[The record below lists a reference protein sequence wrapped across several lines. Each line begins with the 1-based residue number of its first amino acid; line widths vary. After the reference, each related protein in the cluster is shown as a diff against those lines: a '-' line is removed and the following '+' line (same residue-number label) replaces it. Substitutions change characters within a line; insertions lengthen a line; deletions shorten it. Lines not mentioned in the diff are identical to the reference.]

1 MHSLRLRLVLIPTV
15 ILACGLL
22 VAATL
27 ALHGAST
34 RIRREAASSLAV
46 GRMLV
51 QAALHTAADASSP
64 REALQEVEAQLLRIR
79 HLDIV
84 VMPGE
89 QAETAGLT
97 PLSLGDRPK
106 VPAWFERTLRPPLAV
121 ETYPVV
127 SHQERVG
134 QVLLRSNPYDEM
146 SEIWTDLRWLALLIT
161 LMSAVIVL
169 LIYLATA
176 LSLRPLRA
184 LADSLDDLEQG
195 RFRSSPAPV
204 RLVELRRIG
213 RRCHS
218 LSQTLHRLSAD
229 NSLLID
235 KLISIQEAERREVAH
250 ELHDEFGPAL
260 FGIRA
265 EVASIMRRCAPETV
279 TKDDRLVA
287 IAARAATISGLVD
300 GIQHTNARMLARLR
314 PLVLEEMGIEQAL
327 DQLIASWRQLR
338 PEVAWSLGSS
348 CSLDVMDDAV
358 ALVLFRLVQ
367 ECLTNAA
374 RHAGACQVRVKLS
387 DAPGDAR
394 LQVTISDDGCGF
406 AQPQQFGY
414 GLLGMTERVRS
425 VGGRISMCNGAPGSA
440 ISGATVDA
448 VLPWQRLGRIER

>member
-22 VAATL
+22 VAAML
-27 ALHGAST
+27 ALHGAGT

-46 GRMLV
+46 GRLLV
-51 QAALHTAADASSP
+51 QAALQTAADAASP
-64 REALQEVEAQLLRIR
+64 REALQEVEAQLLQVR

-89 QAETAGLT
+89 QAETTGLV

-106 VPAWFERTLRPPLAV
+106 VPAWFERMLRPPLTAH
-121 ETYPVV
+121 TFPVV
-127 SHQERVG
+127 LHGERVG

-146 SEIWTDLRWLALLIT
+146 SEVWTDLRWLALLIIM
-161 LMSAVIVL
+161 MSATIVL
-169 LIYLATA
+169 LIDLATA

-213 RRCHS
+213 MRCHS

-235 KLISIQEAERREVAH
+235 KLISVQEAERREVAH

-265 EVASIMRRCAPETV
+265 EVASIMRRCAPEAA
-279 TKDDRLVA
+279 TKDRLAV

-327 DQLIASWRQLR
+327 DQLVASWQQLR
-338 PEVAWSLGSS
+338 PEVAWSLEVS
-348 CSLDVMDDAV
+348 CGLEAMDDAV

-374 RHAGACQVRVKLS
+374 RHAGARRVGVLLQ

-394 LQVTISDDGCGF
+394 LQATISDDGCGF
-406 AQPQQFGY
+406 AHPQQHGY
-414 GLLGMTERVRS
+414 GLLGMAERVRS
-425 VGGRISMCNGAPGSA
+425 VGGRISMCNGAGG
-440 ISGATVDA
+440 GAVVDA
-448 VLPWQRLGRIER
+448 VLPWQKLGRMER

>member
-22 VAATL
+22 VAAML
-27 ALHGAST
+27 ALHGASA
-34 RIRREAASSLAV
+34 RIRGEAASSLAV

-51 QAALHTAADASSP
+51 QAALHTATDAASP

-84 VMPGE
+84 VTPGE
-89 QAETAGLT
+89 QAEAAGLT

-106 VPAWFERTLRPPLAV
+106 VPAWFERMLKPPLAT
-121 ETYPVV
+121 ETFPVIV
-127 SHQERVG
+127 RGERVG

-146 SEIWTDLRWLALLIT
+146 SEIWTDLSWLALLIL
-161 LMSAVIVL
+161 LMSALIVL
-169 LIYLATA
+169 LIYVATA
-176 LSLRPLRA
+176 LSLRPLGA

-195 RFRSSPAPV
+195 RFSAGVAPV
-204 RLVELRRIG
+204 RLVELQRIG
-213 RRCHS
+213 ARCQS
-218 LSQTLHRLSAD
+218 LAQTLQRLLAD

-235 KLISIQEAERREVAH
+235 KLISVQEAERREVAH

-265 EVASIMRRCAPETV
+265 EVASIMRRCTPEAV
-279 TKDDRLVA
+279 IKEDRLAA
-287 IAARAATISGLVD
+287 IAARATTISGLVD

-327 DQLIASWRQLR
+327 GQLIASWRQLR
-338 PEVAWSLGSS
+338 PEVAWSLELS
-348 CSLDVMDDAV
+348 CGLAALDDAV

-367 ECLTNAA
+367 ECLTNVA
-374 RHAGACQVRVKLS
+374 RHAGARHVLIQLR
-387 DAPGDAR
+387 DAPDHAR
-394 LQVTISDDGCGF
+394 LQATISDDGCGF
-406 AQPQQFGY
+406 AQPQQYSY

-425 VGGRISMCNGAPGSA
+425 VGGRISMRNGAAG
-440 ISGATVDA
+440 GATIDVL
-448 VLPWQRLGRIER
+448 LPWQRLGRVEQ

>member
-15 ILACGLL
+15 IFACGLL
-22 VAATL
+22 VAAML
-27 ALHGAST
+27 ALHGAGT

-46 GRMLV
+46 GRLLV
-51 QAALHTAADASSP
+51 QAALHTAADAASP
-64 REALQEVEAQLLRIR
+64 REALQEVEAQLLLVR

-89 QAETAGLT
+89 EAEATGLM

-106 VPAWFERTLRPPLAV
+106 VPAWFERMLQPSLA
-121 ETYPVV
+121 TDTFPVV
-127 SHQERVG
+127 LNGERAG

-169 LIYLATA
+169 LIYVATS
-176 LSLRPLRA
+176 LSLRPLRV

-204 RLVELRRIG
+204 RLVELRRIDM
-213 RRCHS
+213 RCHS

-235 KLISIQEAERREVAH
+235 KLISVQEAERREVAH

-265 EVASIMRRCAPETV
+265 EVASIMRRCAPEAV
-279 TKDDRLVA
+279 TKEDRLAV

-300 GIQHTNARMLARLR
+300 GIQHTNARLLARLR

-327 DQLIASWRQLR
+327 NQLVTSWRQLR
-338 PEVAWSLGSS
+338 PEVAWSLEFS
-348 CSLDVMDDAV
+348 CGLDAMDDAV

-374 RHAGACQVRVKLS
+374 RHAGARRVRVHLR

-394 LQVTISDDGCGF
+394 LQATISDDGRGF
-406 AQPQQFGY
+406 AHPRQYGY

-425 VGGRISMCNGAPGSA
+425 VGGQISMCNAAAG
-440 ISGATVDA
+440 GATVDA
-448 VLPWQRLGRIER
+448 VLPWQKLGRIER

>member
-1 MHSLRLRLVLIPTV
+1 MYSLRLRLVLIPTV

-22 VAATL
+22 VAAML

-46 GRMLV
+46 GRLLV
-51 QAALHTAADASSP
+51 QAALHTTADAASP
-64 REALQEVEAQLLRIR
+64 REALQEVEAQLLQVR

-84 VMPGE
+84 VMPSE
-89 QAETAGLT
+89 QAEAAGLT
-97 PLSLGDRPK
+97 PLSLGNRPK
-106 VPAWFERTLRPPLAV
+106 VPDWFERTLQPPLAT
-121 ETYPVV
+121 ETFPIVL
-127 SHQERVG
+127 HGERVG

-146 SEIWTDLRWLALLIT
+146 SEIWTDLRWLVLLIF
-161 LMSAVIVL
+161 LMSAIIVL
-169 LIYLATA
+169 LIYVATA

-195 RFRSSPAPV
+195 RFHSSLAPV

-213 RRCHS
+213 TRCHS

-235 KLISIQEAERREVAH
+235 KLISVQEAERREVAH

-265 EVASIMRRCAPETV
+265 EVASIMRRCAPEAV
-279 TKDDRLVA
+279 MKEDRLAV

-327 DQLIASWRQLR
+327 DQLVTSWRQLR
-338 PEVAWSLGSS
+338 SEVAWSLEVS
-348 CSLDVMDDAV
+348 CSLDAMDDAV

-374 RHAGACQVRVKLS
+374 RHADARRVRVQLR
-387 DAPGDAR
+387 DAPADAR
-394 LQVTISDDGCGF
+394 LQATISDDGCGF
-406 AQPQQFGY
+406 AHPQQYGY

-425 VGGRISMCNGAPGSA
+425 VGGRISMCNGVAG
-440 ISGATVDA
+440 GATVDA
-448 VLPWQRLGRIER
+448 ILPWQKLGRVER

>member
-27 ALHGAST
+27 ALHGASA

-46 GRMLV
+46 GRLIV
-51 QAALHTAADASSP
+51 QAALHTAADAASP
-64 REALQEVEAQLLRIR
+64 GEALQEVDAQLLRVR
-79 HLDIV
+79 HLDII
-84 VMPGE
+84 VMPEG
-89 QAETAGLT
+89 QAEAAGLT

-106 VPAWFERTLRPPLAV
+106 VPAWFERMLRPPLTTDAF
-121 ETYPVV
+121 PVV
-127 SHQERVG
+127 LRGERVG

-146 SEIWTDLRWLALLIT
+146 SEIWTDLRWLALLIF
-161 LMSAVIVL
+161 LMSAIIVL
-169 LIYLATA
+169 LISIATA

-195 RFRSSPAPV
+195 RFRSSLAPV

-213 RRCHS
+213 LRCHS

-235 KLISIQEAERREVAH
+235 KLISVQEAERREVAH

-265 EVASIMRRCAPETV
+265 EVASIMRRCAPEAV
-279 TKDDRLVA
+279 MNEDRLAA

-327 DQLIASWRQLR
+327 GQLVASWRQLR
-338 PEVAWSLGSS
+338 PEVAWSLEFS
-348 CSLDVMDDAV
+348 CNLEALDDAV

-374 RHAGACQVRVKLS
+374 RHADARHVRVQLR
-387 DAPGDAR
+387 DAPDEAR
-394 LQVTISDDGCGF
+394 LQATISDDGRGF
-406 AQPQQFGY
+406 AHPQQYGY
-414 GLLGMTERVRS
+414 GLLGMAERVRS
-425 VGGRISMCNGAPGSA
+425 VGGRISMCNGAAG
-440 ISGATVDA
+440 GATVEA
-448 VLPWQRLGRIER
+448 ILPWQKLGRVER

>member
-22 VAATL
+22 VAAML

-46 GRMLV
+46 GHLLV
-51 QAALHTAADASSP
+51 QAALRIAADAASP
-64 REALQEVEAQLLRIR
+64 REALQEVEAQLLPVR

-84 VMPGE
+84 VTPAG
-89 QAETAGLT
+89 QAEAAGLM
-97 PLSLGDRPK
+97 PLSLESRPK
-106 VPAWFERTLRPPLAV
+106 LPAWFERMLRPPL
-121 ETYPVV
+121 TTDTFPVV
-127 SHQERVG
+127 VRGERAG

-146 SEIWTDLRWLALLIT
+146 SEIWTDLRWLALLIF
-161 LMSAVIVL
+161 LMSALIVL
-169 LIYLATA
+169 LIYIATV
-176 LSLRPLRA
+176 LSLRPLQA
-184 LADSLDDLEQG
+184 LADSLDALEQG
-195 RFRSSPAPV
+195 RYRSSLAPV

-213 RRCHS
+213 RRCQS

-235 KLISIQEAERREVAH
+235 RLISVQEAERREVAR

-265 EVASIMRRCAPETV
+265 EVASIMRRCAPGAVIKE
-279 TKDDRLVA
+279 DRLEA

-338 PEVAWSLGSS
+338 PEVAWSLEFSR
-348 CSLDVMDDAV
+348 SLDALDDAI

-367 ECLTNAA
+367 ECLTNVA
-374 RHAGACQVRVKLS
+374 RHAGARHVHVQLR
-387 DAPGDAR
+387 DAPDDAR
-394 LQVTISDDGCGF
+394 LRATISDDGCGF

-425 VGGRISMCNGAPGSA
+425 VGGRISMCNAAAG
-440 ISGATVDA
+440 GATVDA
-448 VLPWQRLGRIER
+448 ILPWRRLGRTEQ

>member
-46 GRMLV
+46 GRLLV
-51 QAALHTAADASSP
+51 QAALHTAADAASP
-64 REALQEVEAQLLRIR
+64 REALQEVEAQLLQVR

-89 QAETAGLT
+89 QAEAAGLV

-106 VPAWFERTLRPPLAV
+106 VPAWFERTLRPPLTA
-121 ETYPVV
+121 ETFPVV
-127 SHQERVG
+127 LHGERVG

-146 SEIWTDLRWLALLIT
+146 SEVWTDLRWLALLII
-161 LMSAVIVL
+161 LMSAMVVL
-169 LIYLATA
+169 LIDLATA
-176 LSLRPLRA
+176 LSLRPLRI

-195 RFRSSPAPV
+195 RFRSGPAPV

-213 RRCHS
+213 MRCHS
-218 LSQTLHRLSAD
+218 LGQTLHRLSAD

-235 KLISIQEAERREVAH
+235 KLISVQEAERREVAR

-265 EVASIMRRCAPETV
+265 EVASIMRRCAPEAC
-279 TKDDRLVA
+279 TKEDRLAV

-314 PLVLEEMGIEQAL
+314 PLVLEEMGIERAL
-327 DQLIASWRQLR
+327 DQLVTSWRQLR
-338 PEVAWSLGSS
+338 PEVAWSLEVS
-348 CSLDVMDDAV
+348 CGVDAIDDAV

-374 RHAGACQVRVKLS
+374 RHAGARRVGVLLR

-394 LQVTISDDGCGF
+394 LRATISDDGRGF
-406 AQPQQFGY
+406 AHPRQHGY
-414 GLLGMTERVRS
+414 GLLGMAERVRS
-425 VGGRISMCNGAPGSA
+425 VGGRISMCNGAGG
-440 ISGATVDA
+440 GAVVDA
-448 VLPWQRLGRIER
+448 VLPWRKLGRMER

>member
-1 MHSLRLRLVLIPTV
+1 VYSLRLRLVLIPTV

-34 RIRREAASSLAV
+34 RIHREAVSSLAV
-46 GRMLV
+46 GQMLV
-51 QAALHTAADASSP
+51 QAALHSTADAASP
-64 REALQEVEAQLLRIR
+64 REALQEVEAQLLQVR

-84 VMPGE
+84 VMPSE
-89 QAETAGLT
+89 QAEAAGLT
-97 PLSLGDRPK
+97 PLSLGNRPK
-106 VPAWFERTLRPPLAV
+106 VPDWFEQMLQPPLAT
-121 ETYPVV
+121 ETFPIVL
-127 SHQERVG
+127 HGERVG

-146 SEIWTDLRWLALLIT
+146 SEIWTDLRWLVLLIF
-161 LMSAVIVL
+161 LMSAIIVL
-169 LIYLATA
+169 LIYVATA
-176 LSLRPLRA
+176 LSLRPLQA

-195 RFRSSPAPV
+195 RFRSSLAPV

-213 RRCHS
+213 TRCHS

-235 KLISIQEAERREVAH
+235 KLISVQEAERREVAH

-265 EVASIMRRCAPETV
+265 EVASIMRRCAPEAV
-279 TKDDRLVA
+279 MKEDRLAV

-327 DQLIASWRQLR
+327 DQLVTSWRQLR
-338 PEVAWSLGSS
+338 SEVAWSLEVS
-348 CSLDVMDDAV
+348 CSLDAMDDAV

-374 RHAGACQVRVKLS
+374 RHADARRVRVQLR
-387 DAPGDAR
+387 DAPADAR
-394 LQVTISDDGCGF
+394 LQATISDDGCGF
-406 AQPQQFGY
+406 AHPQQYGY

-425 VGGRISMCNGAPGSA
+425 VGGRISMCNGAAG
-440 ISGATVDA
+440 GATVDA
-448 VLPWQRLGRIER
+448 VLPWQKLGRVER